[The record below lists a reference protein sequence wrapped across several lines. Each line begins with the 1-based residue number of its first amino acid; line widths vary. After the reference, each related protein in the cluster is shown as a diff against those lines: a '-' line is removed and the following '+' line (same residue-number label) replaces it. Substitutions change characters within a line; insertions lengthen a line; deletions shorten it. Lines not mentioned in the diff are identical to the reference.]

1 MIENALTILPMLVSV
16 FWLLILTDDW
26 ILMRSRAKA
35 RIAMFAAACT
45 ILYSAHIIYFNHYYA
60 LLPVSDTLYATVQL
74 SVFPLYALYIKEVTH
89 DATRLQWMP
98 TPIMAVTAA
107 TVALVTGTLYALMTP
122 EQTHTFITEY
132 LYHNNIE
139 KLNGI
144 TMAQAVMHKA
154 AHLVFALQAIFTL
167 IYGAKRIRLHNQKVA
182 DYYADTFGRCVNHP
196 QLTFIVFIITCILA
210 LTALTIGRHTF
221 CNHPWLLAMPSLSF
235 STLIFLL
242 CHDAHRMT
250 MTTFEPQNTTTHL
263 SLSEEKAE
271 NTAST
276 SNGNKEN
283 RATEEINDEQHKEE
297 VCNSSFTSEKVKEEG
312 TAGTSTIDKLRTK
325 IQQLMEEEKL
335 YLQPDL
341 KITDLSERLNTNR
354 DYTQQAIKRME
365 QGSFSEY
372 INRLRIEHAC
382 NMLHNNPKIALID
395 LINACGYSSHA
406 SFYRNFKQFAGMSP
420 TAYIEKIS

>member
-1 MIENALTILPMLVSV
+1 MIANTLTILPMLVSV

-26 ILMRSRAKA
+26 FLMRSRAKA

-60 LLPVSDTLYATVQL
+60 LLPVSDTLYATAQL
-74 SVFPLYALYIKEVTH
+74 SVFPLYAMYIKEVTH
-89 DATRLQWMP
+89 DTTKLHWMP
-98 TPIMAVTAA
+98 IPVMAA
-107 TVALVTGTLYALMTP
+107 TVVAVAIITGILYALMTP
-122 EQTHTFITEY
+122 EQTHTFIAEY
-132 LYHNNIE
+132 LYHDNTE

-144 TMAQAVMHKA
+144 ILAQAIMHKA
-154 AHLVFALQAIFTL
+154 AHLIFALQAIFTL
-167 IYGAKRIRLHNQKVA
+167 IYGAKRIRLHNQQVA

-196 QLTFIVFIITCILA
+196 QLTFAVFIITCILA

-250 MTTFEPQNTTTHL
+250 MTTFEPKTAIVHL
-263 SLSEEKAE
+263 PHSEGLTE

-276 SNGNKEN
+276 SDDNTVEIHNEEQYTEKANDSSSTSEGNKG
-283 RATEEINDEQHKEE
+283 
-297 VCNSSFTSEKVKEEG
+297 EG
-312 TAGTSTIDKLRTK
+312 TVGTSTIDKLRTK
-325 IQQLMEEEKL
+325 IQQLMEEERL

-341 KITDLSERLNTNR
+341 KITDLTGRLNTNR

-382 NMLHNNPKIALID
+382 NLLRNNPKIALID

-420 TAYIEKIS
+420 TAYIEKI